1 MSAGNSAFASWNLSI
16 PFEIEQASKSFGEL
30 YMFAEAKTNIS
41 ACAEPSNKAFLEKL
55 LVIFGISRI
64 KESFEQLSE
73 NLDRNQIKLMN
84 ELLLKLFNEIKYDAV
99 LCLDGLL
106 MEDEI
111 IRSPFGSQKGNMYE
125 QFLSRILAE
134 RENFGR
140 APYWREIVKARNG
153 GSFDML

>member
-1 MSAGNSAFASWNLSI
+1 
-16 PFEIEQASKSFGEL
+16 
-30 YMFAEAKTNIS
+30 MFAEARTNIS

-125 QFLSRILAE
+125 
-134 RENFGR
+134 
-140 APYWREIVKARNG
+140 
-153 GSFDML
+153 